1 MIRKATPKDA
11 SRLAEILIFTKRCT
25 YRPIFQNDIVSFNEM
40 PVLDLALHFRDD
52 PGALD
57 GIYVYDDGIV
67 RGMMHLKEHRPSP
80 NSLIFQLEELY
91 VDSFF
96 HGQGIGSLLLNDF
109 LDKARQKQ
117 ARSAFLWVLEKNTAA
132 RRFYKAAGFY
142 ATGERKPEPGTPEY
156 LLKYCYRSTMLN
168 RNAIC

>member
-1 MIRKATPKDA
+1 MIRKATQKDA

-25 YRPIFQNDIVSFNEM
+25 YRPIFQNDTVSFNKM

-52 PGALD
+52 PDALD

-67 RGMMHLKEHRPSP
+67 RGMMHIREHTLPEEKT
-80 NSLIFQLEELY
+80 IFQLEELY

-96 HGQGIGSLLLNDF
+96 HRQSIGRLLMEDF
-109 LDKARQKQ
+109 IKKAQQNQ

-132 RRFYKAAGFY
+132 RCFYESFGFCP
-142 ATGERKPEPGTPEY
+142 TGEKKLEPETPEY
-156 LLKYCYRSTMLN
+156 LLKYDKKLE
-168 RNAIC
+168 

>member
-11 SRLAEILIFTKRCT
+11 SRLAEILIFTKRCA
-25 YRPIFQNDIVSFNEM
+25 YRPIFQNDAVSFNEM

-67 RGMMHLKEHRPSP
+67 RGMMHIAEHTLSKGKTV
-80 NSLIFQLEELY
+80 FQLKELY

-96 HGQGIGSLLLNDF
+96 QKQGIGRLLMNDF
-109 LDKARQKQ
+109 LDRAGKKHAC
-117 ARSAFLWVLEKNTAA
+117 SAFLWVLEKNTAA
-132 RRFYKAAGFY
+132 RRFYESSGFY
-142 ATGERKPEPGTPEY
+142 ETGEKKLEPETPEY
-156 LLKYCYRSTMLN
+156 LLKYEILL
-168 RNAIC
+168 